1 LIVFRCVARSSF
13 VAALAFAS
21 AFMTSGCAPPGNPA
35 AAGQS
40 SASAQGSAA
49 AAVAE
54 EDKDAG
60 IFQSA
65 PGFYLAARAADENG
79 DVAKAADFMAQA
91 LKRDPGNKD
100 LLREAFQLKLAA
112 GRIEEASELAKRLAA
127 ALPDD
132 QLGNVML
139 ALEEARAGRFAES
152 AERMAKLPRLGLG
165 NILGPLI
172 EAWALEGEGKTA
184 DALKALDQLSSVRG
198 FAVLH
203 DFHAGFINE
212 LAGRAAEAESAFKM
226 TLAAETSP
234 SYRVINALA
243 DFYARQDRLKEAL
256 ALFDDYLK
264 NNSETVRLEL
274 TVKALK
280 SGVKPRQHPQNAV
293 EGMAEAL
300 FDVGSALRQDEGTRL
315 ALQLMR
321 LSLYME
327 PDLTIAP
334 VSLADILDADRSD
347 DEALALFRGVSPDS
361 PLYFSARLRIADVL
375 REEDKLD
382 EAVKELDTLAEK
394 WPNNFEPLATEGDYL
409 RAADRFADAVKAY
422 DRAIA
427 RIKEARTQDWSLFYA
442 RGVALE
448 RAGDWARAEKD
459 FLESLKLSPDQPSV
473 LNYLGYSWVDR
484 GENMDKAK
492 GLIERAVKLKPN
504 DGYIVDSLGW
514 VLYREGQYQR
524 AVTNLERAV
533 ELRPDDPVINDHL
546 GDAYW
551 RVGRLDEARFQWLRA
566 LTLKPEPDLKTQIG
580 AKLEHGLK
588 IDTKSDEH
596 GLKTDTKS
604 GEHDS

>member
-1 LIVFRCVARSSF
+1 MIVFRCVARTSF
-13 VAALAFAS
+13 LAALAFSS
-21 AFMTSGCAPPGNPA
+21 AFLASGCAPPGNPA

-40 SASAQGSAA
+40 SASTQGSAA
-49 AAVAE
+49 AGGAE

-65 PGFYLAARAADENG
+65 PGFYLAARAADEGG

-91 LKRDPGNKD
+91 LKRDPGNTE

-127 ALPDD
+127 ALPDN
-132 QLGNVML
+132 QLGNVVL

-152 AERMAKLPRLGLG
+152 AARMAKLPRVGLG
-165 NILGPLI
+165 NILGPLM

-184 DALKALDQLSSVRG
+184 EALKALDQLSSVRG
-198 FAVLH
+198 FAVLR

-212 LAGRAAEAESAFKM
+212 HAGRAAEAESAFKA
-226 TLAAETSP
+226 TLAAESSP
-234 SYRVINALA
+234 SFRVINALA
-243 DFYARQDRLKEAL
+243 DFYARQNRLKEAL
-256 ALFDDYLK
+256 ALFDDYVK

-315 ALQLMR
+315 ALQLLR
-321 LSLYME
+321 LSLDME
-327 PDLTIAP
+327 PDLTIAR
-334 VSLADILDADRSD
+334 VSLADILDADRRD
-347 DEALALFRGVSPDS
+347 DEALALFRGVNPDS
-361 PLYFSARLRIADVL
+361 PLYFSAHLRIADVL

-382 EAVKELDTLAEK
+382 EAVKELDTLAEQ

-409 RAADRFADAVKAY
+409 RSADRFADAVKAY

-427 RIKEARTQDWSLFYA
+427 RVKTVKTQDWSLFYA

-492 GLIERAVKLKPN
+492 GLIERAVELKPN

-514 VLYREGQYQR
+514 VLYREGQFER
-524 AVTNLERAV
+524 AVTSLERAV

-588 IDTKSDEH
+588 TDTKSDEH
-596 GLKTDTKS
+596 GLKSDTKS